1 MNYFF
6 SACFLL
12 IPKIIQLAISLAFVH
27 WPISSIKED
36 LYHFWSPYIQNKFI
50 VDLLDIRR
58 YQTGVN
64 MLILNWVFIL
74 NGKMNGEI
82 LHFNNR
88 FIYNGSNCFLSNI
101 IL

>member
-1 MNYFF
+1 
-6 SACFLL
+6 
-12 IPKIIQLAISLAFVH
+12 
-27 WPISSIKED
+27 
-36 LYHFWSPYIQNKFI
+36 
-50 VDLLDIRR
+50 
-58 YQTGVN
+58 

-74 NGKMNGEI
+74 NGKI